1 MVIVTKCNTKAEK
14 TKKEFLNL
22 SYFQVKLCQ
31 ITGKQYLIKVLSFL
45 FDSCRQLL
53 TNVRFVII
61 YCFVFKN
68 ALHLTSSISNF
79 CHASIVHILT
89 LRLNENERE
98 RERKTWNLKSDLNW
112 KQFNLLAIF
121 MKHEKYISSI
131 KVTVVLRKS
140 TELFWQVLP
149 FLSFKGKKNHYGTTG
164 FPWKWNFRLVH
175 VFSCH
180 IVCSWF
186 VSWFEVVHGHQ
197 ISQSHLGCGG
207 KRRFLCVCIN

>member
-1 MVIVTKCNTKAEK
+1 MVLVTKCNTKAEK
-14 TKKEFLNL
+14 TKKEFLNW

-53 TNVRFVII
+53 ANVRFVII

-89 LRLNENERE
+89 LRLNEKERE

-131 KVTVVLRKS
+131 KVTVVLRK
-140 TELFWQVLP
+140 TLNYFDRY
-149 FLSFKGKKNHYGTTG
+149 FH
-164 FPWKWNFRLVH
+164 
-175 VFSCH
+175 SCH
-180 IVCSWF
+180 SKARKTIMAQLVFHENETLDWCMFFRVTLSA
-186 VSWFEVVHGHQ
+186 HG
-197 ISQSHLGCGG
+197 LFPGL
-207 KRRFLCVCIN
+207 K